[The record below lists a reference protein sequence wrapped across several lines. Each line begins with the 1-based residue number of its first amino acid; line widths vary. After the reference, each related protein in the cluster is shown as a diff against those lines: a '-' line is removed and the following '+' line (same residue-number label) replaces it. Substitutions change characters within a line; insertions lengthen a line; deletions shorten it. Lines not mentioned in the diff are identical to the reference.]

1 MNEPVTVKEEV
12 IMATYK
18 CEKCGMADTLST
30 KTTYCLPTSY
40 LFTLLG
46 RVKML
51 ASNT

>member
-30 KTTYCLPTSY
+30 KTTYYLPTSIV
-40 LFTLLG
+40 LSFII
-46 RVKML
+46 
-51 ASNT
+51 